1 MSNKQTGKQT
11 AAASQIAGFVPGN
24 PSEDHTDRLFE
35 LCMTVRKY
43 LLRSQNSY
51 GKNVVL
57 SQFESL
63 FRYGL
68 RDFKGLKIEQLWND
82 HEVYSIVKL
91 DFSEVVSQAGIPF
104 EETMNRYLLEKF
116 SEIGF
121 ERKNTELSFD
131 NELEL
136 FVNSLRLSSL
146 VLLIA
151 NADAPIIAAGSDKEL
166 FEEVRRALQVFFS
179 VLSAQDGALRF
190 VFVTATDAYTRC
202 QLFSLSENLI
212 DLNPQHPS
220 IPQLRLPTGGTATG
234 AALINR

>member
-1 MSNKQTGKQT
+1 
-11 AAASQIAGFVPGN
+11 
-24 PSEDHTDRLFE
+24 
-35 LCMTVRKY
+35 MTVRKY

-63 FRYGL
+63 FRHGL
-68 RDFKGLKIEQLWND
+68 RDFKGLKIEHLWND
-82 HEVYSIVKL
+82 DEVYSIVKL
-91 DFSEVVSQAGIPF
+91 DFSEVVPQAGIPF
-104 EETMNRYLLEKF
+104 EETMNRYLQEKF
-116 SEIGF
+116 SAVGF
-121 ERKNTELSFD
+121 ERKNTELNFD

-151 NADAPIIAAGSDKEL
+151 NADAPLIAAGSDEEL

-190 VFVTATDAYTRC
+190 VFVTATDAYTRY

-212 DLNPQHPS
+212 DLNPQNPC
-220 IPQLRLPTGGTATG
+220 IPQFRPQTDGTATG
-234 AALINR
+234 AALIN